1 MKRIIIDLDETLTL
15 GSNGDYEHAIPNLA
29 VIDILRTYKA
39 KAYDIAIHTSRNMRT
54 YEGQIGKINVHTL
67 PVILNWLNKHDVPHD
82 EVHVGKPWCGT
93 EGFYVDDRAIRPSEF
108 LRFSEAEIKEL
119 LSRETSGRVRS

>member
-15 GSNGDYEHAIPNLA
+15 GAGGGYENATPNLK
-29 VIDILRTYKA
+29 VIEVLRTYKA
-39 KAYDIAIHTSRNMRT
+39 NAYEIAIHTSRNMRT
-54 YEGQIGKINVHTL
+54 YDGKIGKINVHTL
-67 PVILNWLNKHDVPHD
+67 PVILNWLKQHDVPHD

-108 LRFSEAEIKEL
+108 LRLSEAEIKAL
-119 LSRETSGRVRS
+119 LAKETSGREAP